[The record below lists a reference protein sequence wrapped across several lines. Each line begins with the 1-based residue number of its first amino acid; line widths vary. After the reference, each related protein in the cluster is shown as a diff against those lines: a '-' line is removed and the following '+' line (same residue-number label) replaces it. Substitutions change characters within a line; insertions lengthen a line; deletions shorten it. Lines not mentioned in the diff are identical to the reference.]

1 MDIVA
6 RIQQLMTIKGIH
18 NPNQLAKLS
27 GIPQTTLSSIFNH
40 KFTPSVATLEL
51 LCNFF
56 GITMVQ
62 FFSDPEVDASY
73 PLTERQKEL
82 INRWNCLTEE
92 QQNALLQLMDTM
104 K

>member
-51 LCNFF
+51 LCNFLAL
-56 GITMVQ
+56 Q
-62 FFSDPEVDASY
+62 WCNFSPIRK
-73 PLTERQKEL
+73 PTPP
-82 INRWNCLTEE
+82 IP
-92 QQNALLQLMDTM
+92 
-104 K
+104 